1 MARAYPSS
9 SHELLKEVCERLSW
23 IILVGYDHL
32 DAPVPKYFF
41 CRGVWTVRE
50 DIGLWSDGCQRRAPP
65 HLRQSIKQK
74 PDVEVRQAVADKEDG
89 IAQYVVA
96 QLDVQWRI
104 EVQPLV
110 VTGL

>member
-9 SHELLKEVCERLSW
+9 SHKLLKEVCERLSW

-50 DIGLWSDGCQRRAPP
+50 DIGLWSDGCQRSLSLILCARHTMTHRSMYAKQEEAAGRVAGHP
-65 HLRQSIKQK
+65 H
-74 PDVEVRQAVADKEDG
+74 
-89 IAQYVVA
+89 
-96 QLDVQWRI
+96 
-104 EVQPLV
+104 
-110 VTGL
+110 